1 MANYF
6 FDSSS
11 LMKRFAK
18 EQGTNWVLNIFRKK
32 SNHRI
37 NIAEITYVEIIS
49 ALSRRHRG
57 NTISTT
63 NFQRSLNRFRKL
75 FRNKFFVTPIDLKII
90 EEAGFLAEKHY
101 LRGYDA
107 VQLASALEVQKTRQ
121 SVGASSIIFV
131 SADNALNL
139 AATSEGLTVDNP
151 NNYP

>member
-18 EQGTNWVLNIFRKK
+18 EQGTNWVLKIFRKK

-37 NIAEITYVEIIS
+37 NIAEITYVEVIS

-57 NTISTT
+57 NTISTA

-75 FRNKFFVTPIDLKII
+75 FRNKFFVTPIDSKII
-90 EEAGFLAEKHY
+90 EAAGFLAERHF

-107 VQLASALEVQKTRQ
+107 VQLACALEIEKTRK
-121 SVGASSIIFV
+121 SLGVSSIIFV
-131 SADNALNL
+131 SADNTLNQ
-139 AATSEGLTVDNP
+139 AAQNEGLLIENP

>member
-11 LMKRFAK
+11 LMKRYAK
-18 EQGTNWVLNIFRKK
+18 EQGKNLVLNIFRRK

-57 NTISTT
+57 KTISTA
-63 NFQRSLNRFRKL
+63 NFQRSLTRFRRA
-75 FRNKFFVTPIDLKII
+75 FQTKFYVTPISLQLI
-90 EEAGFLAEKHY
+90 EAAASLAEKHF

-107 VQLASALEVQKTRQ
+107 VQLACALEIEKTRK
-121 SVGASSIIFV
+121 SIRASSIIFV
-131 SADNALNL
+131 SADNALNQ
-139 AATSEGLTVDNP
+139 AAQAEGLAVDNP